1 MFLNEAPVRR
11 NTDRRIRRTVAMP
24 FNKGEEIEE
33 KGTEHDR
40 FCRVPVRDPLT
51 LPEIHMVTWMDGT
64 CLVRGFQGL
73 SELGARPSKWTML
86 VGVSVWKGRLITGV
100 LTCWRTARS
109 LGSSCHGDTTA
120 LKENQT

>member
-64 CLVRGFQGL
+64 CLVRGFHGL
-73 SELGARPSKWTML
+73 PFGSMGIHFH
-86 VGVSVWKGRLITGV
+86 VSSRECISTIPAFQDVMRGLP
-100 LTCWRTARS
+100 
-109 LGSSCHGDTTA
+109 
-120 LKENQT
+120 